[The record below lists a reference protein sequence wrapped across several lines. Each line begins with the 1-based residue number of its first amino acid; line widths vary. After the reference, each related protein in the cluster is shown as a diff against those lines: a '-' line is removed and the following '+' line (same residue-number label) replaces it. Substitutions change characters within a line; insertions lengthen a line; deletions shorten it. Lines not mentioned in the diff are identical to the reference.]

1 MEMGQVALIYL
12 TINLSE
18 GIWENTLTEIY
29 NLQGL
34 HMKMKTGYTHK
45 EVRLATTNKRKYF
58 CHFQVII
65 LKHL

>member
-1 MEMGQVALIYL
+1 MEIGQVALIYL

-34 HMKMKTGYTHK
+34 HMKITLDKPT
-45 EVRLATTNKRKYF
+45 KR
-58 CHFQVII
+58 
-65 LKHL
+65 